1 MQEGSCHALKIMTIY
16 VDATHFMYCVTYYV
30 AVPPD
35 HLWVDVK
42 AEAFDYISN
51 SPHVIV
57 RIRRLLSFLLS
68 LCGPIGR
75 NILCLSL
82 LSVTERLLSSPLLT
96 PISTSVQLKLSNLL
110 LVQCFILLCIRVN
123 NRYVR
128 IMADPSLS

>member
-1 MQEGSCHALKIMTIY
+1 MTIY
-16 VDATHFMYCVTYYV
+16 VDATHSMYCVTYYV

-42 AEAFDYISN
+42 AKAFEYISN

-57 RIRRLLSFLLS
+57 RVLRLLLPILLL

-96 PISTSVQLKLSNLL
+96 PISTPVQLKLSNLL